1 MTRLALL
8 LYAGLVACDKPSTDA
23 ASTAAPVSAPAPL
36 AASTAPAAEGALS
49 AAASPA
55 ATRAWRG
62 TYKSAAS
69 TLTVPPDYKKTR
81 WSDTQ
86 STVGIGD
93 GPLSLTVD
101 GASGHVSGTIEGPLG
116 PAAVDGVVADGKLAG
131 TIRRRDPT
139 DQGFSGTLLG
149 SIANDR
155 LDGTMNVSLGGAGA
169 LRAATFILTPAGA
182 AP

>member
-8 LYAGLVACDKPSTDA
+8 LFAGLLACDKPSTDA
-23 ASTAAPVSAPAPL
+23 LPPAASAAAPGAGSSAPA
-36 AASTAPAAEGALS
+36 AAS
-49 AAASPA
+49 ASTTA
-55 ATRAWRG
+55 ATSTASRSWQG

-69 TLTVPPDYKKTR
+69 TLTVPPDYKKTH

-86 STVGIGD
+86 TTAGIGD

-101 GASGHVSGTIEGPLG
+101 GASGHVSGTVDGPLG
-116 PAAVDGVVADGKLAG
+116 PGTVDGVIADGKLAA
-131 TIRRRDPT
+131 TIRRKDPT

-149 SIANDR
+149 SIGSDR
-155 LDGTMNVSLGGAGA
+155 LDGTMNLSLGGAGA
-169 LRAATFILTPAGA
+169 LRTATFTLTPAGA